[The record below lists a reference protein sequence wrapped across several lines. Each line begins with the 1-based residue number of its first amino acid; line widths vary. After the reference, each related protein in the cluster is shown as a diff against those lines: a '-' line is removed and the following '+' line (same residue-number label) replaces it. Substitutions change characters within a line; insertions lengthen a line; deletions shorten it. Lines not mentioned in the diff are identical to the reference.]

1 MSTLLARTAD
11 DFLPLKPIVF
21 HVLLSVADGDRH
33 GYAIMQDI
41 TEREDARLRLEP
53 GNLYRHLKFMLD
65 EGLIEET
72 DRRPLAGKDDERR
85 RYDHIT
91 RLGRQVALAETA
103 RLEGLAR
110 AARARLVARGQ
121 GRS

>member
-1 MSTLLARTAD
+1 MSTVLARTAD
-11 DFLPLKPIVF
+11 DFLPLRPVVF
-21 HVLLSVADGDRH
+21 QVLLSLADGERH

-41 TEREDARLRLEP
+41 AERENARVRLEP

-65 EGLIEET
+65 EALIEESA
-72 DRRPLAGKDDERR
+72 RRPVNGRDDERR
-85 RYDHIT
+85 RYYHIT

-110 AARARLVARGQ
+110 DARTRLVQRGQ